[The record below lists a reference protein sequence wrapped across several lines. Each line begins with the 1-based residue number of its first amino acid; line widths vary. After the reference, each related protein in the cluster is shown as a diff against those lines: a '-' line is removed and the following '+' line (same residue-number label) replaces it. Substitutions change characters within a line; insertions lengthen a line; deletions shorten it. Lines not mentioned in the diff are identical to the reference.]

1 MYFVCTKIATFA
13 HNLTLGCS
21 CQQLRALGFFVLVF
35 CFVAFL
41 CIYVDLFFFLPSF
54 PSSLPPSL
62 LLSFPFSLHLCSAC
76 HQATQNTTR
85 EALEHLCS
93 TLEGCSLHITVAD
106 RKGHACSLLLNQQRT
121 FCSGFVS
128 FCFCSHQFYFLKFS
142 SSPHRTNASAAD
154 SNVRKLLKMFYFI
167 QLALTILVEV
177 LGNLSSSC
185 GIDSLKG
192 IANNLQSPIL
202 CGLLL

>member
-21 CQQLRALGFFVLVF
+21 CPAAQGSGFLCFCVLFCCFFVYL
-35 CFVAFL
+35 CGSFL
-41 CIYVDLFFFLPSF
+41 FLPSF

-93 TLEGCSLHITVAD
+93 ALEGCSLYFTVAD

-121 FCSGFVS
+121 FCSGFVL

-202 CGLLL
+202 SGLLL